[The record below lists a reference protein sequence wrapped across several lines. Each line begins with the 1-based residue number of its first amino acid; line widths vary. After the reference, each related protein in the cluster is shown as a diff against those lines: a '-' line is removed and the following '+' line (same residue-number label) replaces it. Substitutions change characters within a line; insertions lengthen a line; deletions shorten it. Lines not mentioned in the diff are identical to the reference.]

1 MEEQIKGKQ
10 TYVATTF
17 SGLEAI
23 LANELEEL
31 GAEETE
37 IGLRAVTFKGDK
49 KILYKAN
56 LWCRTALRILVPI
69 KTFSSK
75 DEHELYSEI
84 QKIDWSEY
92 LSVTDTL
99 SIDAGVSTSAIN
111 HSKYAALKTK
121 DAIVDQFRDKY
132 NDRPSVDVLHP
143 TIRINIRIAHD
154 RCSLSLDSSG
164 EILYKRGY
172 RDVVNVA
179 PLNEVLAAGMILL
192 SGWDKKSN
200 FVDFMCGSGTLLSEA
215 GLMAKNIPPGIF
227 RSEFGFEKWKDFD
240 KQLWESVLD
249 EAVEKKVG
257 PIDFKIIG
265 NDIEPRAIR
274 VARNNIDQAG
284 LSKIVEFSN
293 KPFQDFTP
301 PEGPGTAIINP
312 PYGERIQPE
321 DINLMYKEVGDCLKK
336 KFSGYDAW
344 ILTSNLDA
352 AKNIGLRPTR
362 KIALFNAALEC
373 KFLKFSIYDGTKKLH
388 KLEKGSTD
396 ESSL

>member
-1 MEEQIKGKQ
+1 M
-10 TYVATTF
+10 
-17 SGLEAI
+17 
-23 LANELEEL
+23 
-31 GAEETE
+31 
-37 IGLRAVTFKGDK
+37 
-49 KILYKAN
+49 
-56 LWCRTALRILVPI
+56 
-69 KTFSSK
+69 
-75 DEHELYSEI
+75 
-84 QKIDWSEY
+84 
-92 LSVTDTL
+92 SVTDTL

-121 DAIVDQFRDKY
+121 DAIVDQFREKY
-132 NDRPSVDVLHP
+132 NERPSVDVLHP
-143 TIRINIRIAHD
+143 TLRINIRIARD
-154 RCSLSLDSSG
+154 ICSLSIDSSG

-240 KQLWESVLD
+240 RDLWEKVLD
-249 EAVEKKVG
+249 EAAEKKVKN
-257 PIDFKIIG
+257 IDFKIIG

-284 LSKIVEFSN
+284 LSKIVEFSTG
-293 KPFQDFTP
+293 PFQDFMP
-301 PEGPGTAIINP
+301 PEGGGTAIVNP

-321 DINLMYKEVGDCLKK
+321 DINLMYKEIGDALKK

-344 ILTSNLDA
+344 MLTSNLDA
-352 AKNIGLRPTR
+352 AKCIGLRPTR

-373 KFLKFSIYDGTKKLH
+373 KYLKFSIYDGTKKLH
-388 KLEKGSTD
+388 KLEGKKED
-396 ESSL
+396 IL